1 MWDELRKII
10 KNFLLFNYYFF
21 KSKYYIIYTEGTSG
35 INACGVGS
43 SDEYDANYV
52 CETTDI
58 ETRKIQGQFPWSS
71 SLKGW
76 VVHLLI

>member
-1 MWDELRKII
+1 MYRG
-10 KNFLLFNYYFF
+10 FLG
-21 KSKYYIIYTEGTSG
+21 TEGTSG

-58 ETRKIQGQFPWSS
+58 ETRKIQGQF
-71 SLKGW
+71 LK
-76 VVHLLI
+76 VHPFKG